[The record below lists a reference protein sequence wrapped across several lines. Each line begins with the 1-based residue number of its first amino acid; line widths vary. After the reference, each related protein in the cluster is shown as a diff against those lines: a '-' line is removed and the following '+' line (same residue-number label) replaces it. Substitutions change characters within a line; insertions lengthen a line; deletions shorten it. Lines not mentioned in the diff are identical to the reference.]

1 MNLVELLSA
10 EIRKGENKMKKIL
23 CLLSMVVCFVLCSNT
38 ATASAEMVY
47 PNLTFYIESV
57 PSGFDKDVRIKVE
70 SENGVFSDEVLLSY
84 NEYGYEGSVRVIG
97 NNTYKISVEVIG
109 GNESYSVLCTESL
122 DVGENAITLNLS
134 IGEADSTHGEESG
147 EEIGNEE
154 ITVSDLSEKEIF
166 LLYYNATKHMI
177 DNEDYERV
185 MKYANIS
192 KEFYLDENSE
202 EEWDEMSLYDRFNY
216 HFIVLKPRVMLTS
229 ESYKNENAF
238 LKKMDSIKR
247 VLSNYGIEED
257 DKIYVA
263 IKNVWKWEYNYYM
276 ENGQFFDLRN
286 VELTN
291 DEIASSEELV
301 IKIEDKITEE
311 KPKEE
316 ISDSTSDENT
326 DDETGTVVEEEKT
339 EKELSPWGKVL
350 NKIKSMWLTLTI
362 LAGVGI
368 AVLVIT
374 LRNRK
379 KNING

>member
-1 MNLVELLSA
+1 
-10 EIRKGENKMKKIL
+10 MKKFL
-23 CLLSMVVCFVLCSNT
+23 CLLAMVMCLVLCSNATT
-38 ATASAEMVY
+38 AKAEMVY

-84 NEYGYEGSVRVIG
+84 NEYGYEGTVRVIG

-109 GNESYSVLCTESL
+109 GNENYSVLCTESL
-122 DVGENAITLNLS
+122 DVGENAVILNLS

-147 EEIGNEE
+147 EEVGNEE
-154 ITVSDLSEKEIF
+154 ITVSDLNEKEIF

-202 EEWDEMSLYDRFNY
+202 EEWDEMSMYDRFNY
-216 HFIVLKPRVMLTS
+216 HFIVLKPRVMLAS

-286 VELTN
+286 VELTD

-316 ISDSTSDENT
+316 ISDSTSDKNT

-350 NKIKSMWLTLTI
+350 NKIKSMWLTLAI